1 MTIEIRSAK
10 KSERDIIYNLI
21 QDYLHEFSAFRA
33 IEKDKDGLYQYPYLE
48 FYWGD
53 PSRFPF
59 LIRTRVSSELELPTG
74 NQQENFAGIPHRGSS
89 SERAFSE
96 SELPTVGEQEDSAG
110 LPHRG
115 SSSEKAFSEPE
126 LPTVNQQE
134 DSAGLPH
141 RGSSSEKAFSEPEL
155 PTGNQQEDSAGL
167 PHRGSSSEKAF
178 SEPEMS
184 SEIIAGFALLRSD
197 FDPLTGIPGMVV
209 SEFYVLPAYRN
220 QGIGNAAAVKLWD
233 QFPGQWTVRV
243 MNANKAALPFWQ
255 HAIQRYTGGNYQE
268 TASPTL
274 NGGNITFIFENPYED
289 DLPLDI
295 EPELLD
301 Y

>member
-10 KSERDIIYNLI
+10 KSERDIIYNLM
-21 QDYLHEFSAFRA
+21 QEYLHEFSAFGA
-33 IEKDKDGLYQYPYLE
+33 VEKDKDGLYQYPYLE
-48 FYWGD
+48 FYWDD

-59 LIRTRVSSELELPTG
+59 LIRTRAFSELELPTG
-74 NQQENFAGIPHRGSS
+74 NQQE
-89 SERAFSE
+89 
-96 SELPTVGEQEDSAG
+96 DSVG

-115 SSSEKAFSEPE
+115 SSSEKAFSEP
-126 LPTVNQQE
+126 
-134 DSAGLPH
+134 
-141 RGSSSEKAFSEPEL
+141 KL

-289 DLPLDI
+289 DLPPDI

>member
-10 KSERDIIYNLI
+10 KSERDIIYNLM
-21 QDYLHEFSAFRA
+21 QEYLHEFSAFGAVER
-33 IEKDKDGLYQYPYLE
+33 DKDGLYQYPYLE
-48 FYWGD
+48 FYWDD

-59 LIRTRVSSELELPTG
+59 LIRTRASSELELPTG

-96 SELPTVGEQEDSAG
+96 
-110 LPHRG
+110 
-115 SSSEKAFSEPE
+115 PE
-126 LPTVNQQE
+126 LPTVNQKE

-184 SEIIAGFALLRSD
+184 FEIIAGFVLLRSD

-209 SEFYVLPAYRN
+209 SEFFVLPAYRN

-289 DLPLDI
+289 DLPPDI

>member
-10 KSERDIIYNLI
+10 KSERDIIYNLM
-21 QDYLHEFSAFRA
+21 QEYLHEFSAFGTV
-33 IEKDKDGLYQYPYLE
+33 EKDKDGLYQYPYLE

-74 NQQENFAGIPHRGSS
+74 
-89 SERAFSE
+89 
-96 SELPTVGEQEDSAG
+96 
-110 LPHRG
+110 
-115 SSSEKAFSEPE
+115 
-126 LPTVNQQE
+126 NQQE

-184 SEIIAGFALLRSD
+184 FEIIAGFALLRSD

-209 SEFYVLPAYRN
+209 SEFFVLPAYRN

-289 DLPLDI
+289 DLPPDI